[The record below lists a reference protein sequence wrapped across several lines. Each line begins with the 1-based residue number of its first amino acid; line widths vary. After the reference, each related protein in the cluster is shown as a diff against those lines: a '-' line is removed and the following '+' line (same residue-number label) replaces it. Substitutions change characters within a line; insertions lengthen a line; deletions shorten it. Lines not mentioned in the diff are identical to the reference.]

1 MGGPGSGRQR
11 DKPLKDED
19 FDKLVEGLD
28 LTSADGLKEYL
39 RRLDELNLKG
49 KVPVARYKLAIAS
62 ANAQRALI
70 VEAEVARRVAKILKA
85 RDEILEARMGGR
97 KLRDVGPPPDDR
109 QKKKSDAGGEGH
121 VDACLASDGPKS

>member
-11 DKPLKDED
+11 EKSLTEKA
-19 FDKLVEGLD
+19 FKQIVRGLD
-28 LTSADGLKEYL
+28 MKTADGLKEYL
-39 RRLDELNLKG
+39 RRLDHLNLTG

-109 QKKKSDAGGEGH
+109 QLKNIDGGEGH
-121 VDACLASDGPKS
+121 VDACLASVVPKK